1 MPAMPRPSF
10 FGPISAPL
18 ELHRKLLGR
27 LPVGGGELGGGE
39 LGGGVVLGGGV
50 PVPPVQVVPLRA
62 KLAGAGLLPVHEPLN
77 ANDTVALL
85 PMLALQLTFDARTCP
100 PLWLTAPERGT

>member
-27 LPVGGGELGGGE
+27 LPAGDGELGGGE
-39 LGGGVVLGGGV
+39 
-50 PVPPVQVVPLRA
+50 
-62 KLAGAGLLPVHEPLN
+62 
-77 ANDTVALL
+77 DTVALL
-85 PMLALQLTFDARTCP
+85 PILAL
-100 PLWLTAPERGT
+100 